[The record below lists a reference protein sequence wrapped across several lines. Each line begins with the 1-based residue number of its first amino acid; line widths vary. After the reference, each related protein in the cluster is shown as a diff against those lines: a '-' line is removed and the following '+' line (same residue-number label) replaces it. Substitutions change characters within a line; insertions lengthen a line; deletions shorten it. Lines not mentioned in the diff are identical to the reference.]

1 MQINTIENNRIYL
14 IIDNTYQLEKGVLI
28 LKAFLYFIY
37 FMVVFFILNYL
48 IDLLIFKDNEVLKN
62 IISAFIYAVLMTL
75 LFNVSDKGKKK
86 IN

>member
-14 IIDNTYQLEKGVLI
+14 IIDNSYQLEKGVLI
-28 LKAFLYFIY
+28 LKAFLYFI
-37 FMVVFFILNYL
+37 FFLVVFFILNYL

-75 LFNVSDKGKKK
+75 LFSVSDKGKKK
-86 IN
+86 

>member
-14 IIDNTYQLEKGVLI
+14 IIDKSYQLEKGVLI

-37 FMVVFFILNYL
+37 FLVVFFILNYL

-75 LFNVSDKGKKK
+75 LFSVSDKGKKK
-86 IN
+86 

>member
-14 IIDNTYQLEKGVLI
+14 IIDNSYQLEKGVLI

-75 LFNVSDKGKKK
+75 FFSVSDKGKKK
-86 IN
+86 

>member
-14 IIDNTYQLEKGVLI
+14 IIDNSYQLEKGVLI
-28 LKAFLYFIY
+28 LKAFLYFIC
-37 FMVVFFILNYL
+37 FLVVFFILNYL

-75 LFNVSDKGKKK
+75 LFSVSDKGKKK
-86 IN
+86 

>member
-1 MQINTIENNRIYL
+1 M
-14 IIDNTYQLEKGVLI
+14 
-28 LKAFLYFIY
+28 KAFLYFIY

-62 IISAFIYAVLMTL
+62 IISAFIYAILMTL